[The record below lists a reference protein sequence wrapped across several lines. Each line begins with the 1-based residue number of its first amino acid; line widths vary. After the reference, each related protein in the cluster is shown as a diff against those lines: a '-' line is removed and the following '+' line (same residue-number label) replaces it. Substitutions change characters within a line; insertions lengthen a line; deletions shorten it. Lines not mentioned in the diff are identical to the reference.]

1 MKGSRQSSVVSRQSY
16 GQAPKRKTPGYGAS
30 TPSAA
35 GAFDR
40 PRVRAA
46 KRRPLPHGPSIL
58 RERRAVAR
66 AGPFTVQGQS
76 ASDLEDRVYRT
87 LRRLG
92 WDDSEIDFQYPIFGG
107 FQPGGQVLD
116 FVLTAF
122 GRLTI
127 VAVNGDYWHNRTLQ
141 QRERDRADQAAV
153 ERAFP
158 GRPYTFLSLSSGDL
172 VDDETAY
179 RINRARVGRGG

>member
-1 MKGSRQSSVVSRQSY
+1 MKGQGPRVAY
-16 GQAPKRKTPGYGAS
+16 GKAPKKSRTPGYGKG
-30 TPSAA
+30 P
-35 GAFDR
+35 FD
-40 PRVRAA
+40 PRRRGDPRGRGPE
-46 KRRPLPHGPSIL
+46 RRPLPHGPSIL
-58 RERRAVAR
+58 RERREVAR

-92 WDDSEIDFQYPIFGG
+92 WTDAEIDFQFPIFGG

-158 GRPYTFLSLSSGDL
+158 GRPYTFLKLNSGDL
-172 VDDETAY
+172 LDDEMAY
-179 RINRARVGRGG
+179 RRLRAGVGRGG

>member
-1 MKGSRQSSVVSRQSY
+1 MILY
-16 GQAPKRKTPGYGAS
+16 GKAGKRKTPGYGKG
-30 TPSAA
+30 P
-35 GAFDR
+35 FDR
-40 PRVRAA
+40 PRVVAA

-58 RERRAVAR
+58 RERSTMSTQAV
-66 AGPFTVQGQS
+66 GPFVVQGQS
-76 ASDLEDRVYRT
+76 ASDLEERVYRT

-92 WDDSEIDFQYPIFGG
+92 WDDSEIDFQFPIFGG

-122 GRLTI
+122 GRMVI
-127 VAVNGDYWHNRTLQ
+127 VAVDGDYWHNRTLQ

-158 GRPYTFLSLSSGDL
+158 GRPYTFLKLNSGDL
-172 VDDETAY
+172 LDDEMAY
-179 RINRARVGRGG
+179 RRLRAGVGRGG

>member
-1 MKGSRQSSVVSRQSY
+1 MRKAAY
-16 GQAPKRKTPGYGAS
+16 GRAPRRKTPGYGKG
-30 TPSAA
+30 P
-35 GAFDR
+35 FD
-40 PRVRAA
+40 PRRRGDPRGRAA
-46 KRRPLPHGPSIL
+46 ERRPLPHGPSIL
-58 RERRAVAR
+58 RERRSPIQSGIAR

-92 WDDSEIDFQYPIFGG
+92 WTDAEIDFQFPIFGG

-141 QRERDRADQAAV
+141 QRERDRADRAAV
-153 ERAFP
+153 EKAFP

-172 VDDETAY
+172 VDDEMAY
-179 RINRARVGRGG
+179 RRLRAGVGRGG

>member
-1 MKGSRQSSVVSRQSY
+1 MADSRRRY
-16 GQAPKRKTPGYGAS
+16 GKAPKRKTPGYGRG
-30 TPSAA
+30 P
-35 GAFDR
+35 FDR
-40 PRVRAA
+40 PRVAAA

-58 RERRAVAR
+58 RERRVSTQA

-92 WDDSEIDFQYPIFGG
+92 WDDSEIDFQFPIFGG

-122 GRLTI
+122 GRLVI

-158 GRPYTFLSLSSGDL
+158 GRPYTFISLASGDL

-179 RINRARVGRGG
+179 RINLKQVGRGG

>member
-1 MKGSRQSSVVSRQSY
+1 VKGQGPRVAY
-16 GQAPKRKTPGYGAS
+16 GKAPRRHTPGYGKG
-30 TPSAA
+30 P
-35 GAFDR
+35 FDR

-46 KRRPLPHGPSIL
+46 ERRPLPHGPSIL
-58 RERRAVAR
+58 RERREVASR
-66 AGPFTVQGQS
+66 GETGPFTVQGQS
-76 ASDLEDRVYRT
+76 ASDLEDREYRT

-92 WDDSEIDFQYPIFGG
+92 WTDAEIDFQVPIFGG

-153 ERAFP
+153 EKAFP
-158 GRPYTFLSLSSGDL
+158 GRPYTFLSLGSGDL

>member
-1 MKGSRQSSVVSRQSY
+1 
-16 GQAPKRKTPGYGAS
+16 
-30 TPSAA
+30 
-35 GAFDR
+35 
-40 PRVRAA
+40 
-46 KRRPLPHGPSIL
+46 L
-58 RERRAVAR
+58 RERREVAR

-76 ASDLEDRVYRT
+76 ASDLEDREYRT

-92 WDDSEIDFQYPIFGG
+92 WTDAEIDFQVPIFGG

-153 ERAFP
+153 EKAFP
-158 GRPYTFLSLSSGDL
+158 GRPYTFLSLGSGDL